1 MEDTELGT
9 QSAHSCQD
17 NDWFR
22 KRIAELEKRNSELK
36 ELNDATVHILSTPIE
51 NIEVYCNTLLTDELI
66 ESNAEVKHHVERIL
80 HFSNQSKTLLTDLIN
95 LSCSASRELQQQKI
109 CISSLAHNIMAEL
122 SETTV
127 QRQFELTVQPDLT
140 IEADPL
146 LIRILLINLLSN
158 AWKYTAK
165 EPITRIKLEAVE
177 SKNKI
182 ELIIRDNGIG
192 FDSRWGDRLFD
203 LFSRFC
209 EDPEFEGSGIGLAT
223 AKRIVKRH
231 GGEIWA
237 NGSPGRGAAFHI
249 TLPIRPV

>member
-1 MEDTELGT
+1 MEETELDT
-9 QSAHSCQD
+9 QSVDSCQD

-22 KRIAELEKRNSELK
+22 KRIADLEKRNSELK

-66 ESNAEVKHHVERIL
+66 ESGTEIKHHVERIL
-80 HFSNQSKTLLTDLIN
+80 HFSNQSKTLISDLIN
-95 LSCSASRELQQQKI
+95 LSSSANTELRLQKVNV
-109 CISSLAHNIMAEL
+109 STLAQNIMAEL
-122 SETTV
+122 SETSV
-127 QRQFELTVQPDLT
+127 QRQLEFTVQPDLT
-140 IEADPL
+140 VEADSL
-146 LIRILLINLLSN
+146 LIRILLINLLNN

-165 EPITRIKLEAVE
+165 EPVTRIKLESLE
-177 SKNKI
+177 SQNKI

-249 TLPIRPV
+249 ALPKKPV